1 MGNLQVSKIWRN
13 NKKSLAVNAR
23 LRGDEGDL
31 EDFVV

>member
-1 MGNLQVSKIWRN
+1 MGNLQVSKARRN
-13 NKKSLAVNAR
+13 KPGVVNAR